1 MPSHAKEPSAAH
13 RPTADVPAPPAPAVD
28 GPRGAGGPND
38 AASADGADGADDGGP
53 LGRER
58 AHLAAS
64 RAALR
69 AMRVDVESLDTSD
82 TAGNWVSAESLR
94 RTIDDRIKALADLSD
109 TPLFFG
115 RLTYG
120 HAHHTTEAPAA
131 TPAAAGPPPDQP
143 AAGSTADEVGDQF
156 YIGRRHVHDAGGEPM
171 VIDWRAPISQPFYQ
185 ASPKQPMDVVLRR
198 RFGYT
203 GGELTAYEDE
213 PLSGPGADGGEQTS
227 RLLQTEIERPRVGP
241 MRDIVATIQ
250 PEQDEIVR
258 AGIGG
263 TVCVQG
269 APGTGK
275 TAVGLHRVAYLLYAH
290 RERLA
295 RTGTLVIG
303 PNESFLSYIEQVLP
317 ALGELQVKQATVAG
331 LVAHVEVRG
340 TDGADRARIKG
351 DARMAEVL
359 RRALRSG
366 VRMPQ
371 EPVVVV
377 RGSRRWR
384 VPAYEVEEIVRELL
398 ARDIRYGAAR
408 AALPQRIAH
417 AVLVRM
423 EQAGEAPDDRV
434 QDAVARNAA
443 VKAAVKEIWPPVDPV
458 KLVLRLLSDAEALA
472 EHAEGILSEAEQRTL
487 LWEKPARGPKSAKW
501 SAADA
506 VLIDEAADLIE
517 RTPSLGHVVLDE
529 AQDLSPM
536 QYRAVGRRC
545 TTGSATILG
554 DIAQGTTPWA
564 TGSWAEALHH
574 LGKPEAR
581 VEELTRGFR
590 VPREVIAYA
599 SRLLPSIA
607 PDLAEATSVRESPG
621 SLEFRRV
628 RVAGAAEEGAG
639 AEEGTGGGDSDSGSA
654 ALDAEVVAACRDAL
668 TQEGSIGLIAADA
681 RIPALATAL
690 TAAGLSHL
698 APGDETTAASRL
710 TLVPASLAKGLEYDY
725 VVLDEPAAVVA
736 GEPLLTG
743 PTVQP
748 PTTSADETAHGTT
761 TATTPTTT
769 EHPPQIPAHRTGLRR
784 LYVALTRAVSGL
796 TIVHAQPLPA
806 ELAGRAGGWEGS

>member
-1 MPSHAKEPSAAH
+1 MPSHAPDQQQAA
-13 RPTADVPAPPAPAVD
+13 P
-28 GPRGAGGPND
+28 D
-38 AASADGADGADDGGP
+38 ALA
-53 LGRER
+53 RER
-58 AHLAAS
+58 AHLADS

-69 AMRVDVESLDTSD
+69 AMRADVEALDITD
-82 TAGNWVSAESLR
+82 VTANWVNAEVLQR
-94 RTIDDRIKALADLSD
+94 QIDERIKALADLAH

-115 RLTYG
+115 RLDYL
-120 HAHHTTEAPAA
+120 HAPGA
-131 TPAAAGPPPDQP
+131 DQAEGAEGEEP
-143 AAGSTADEVGDQF
+143 AAGGGSTDTF
-156 YIGRRHVHDAGGEPM
+156 YIGRRHVHDAGGDPM
-171 VIDWRAPISQPFYQ
+171 VIDWRAPVSQPFYQ
-185 ASPKQPMDVVLRR
+185 ASKKQPMDIALRR

-213 PLSGPGADGGEQTS
+213 HLTDPGEGEQTS
-227 RLLQTEIERPRVGP
+227 RLLQSEIERPRVGP

-275 TAVGLHRVAYLLYAH
+275 TAVGLHRIAYLLYAH

-303 PNESFLSYIEQVLP
+303 PNRSFLQYIEQVLP
-317 ALGELQVKQATVAG
+317 ALGELQVKQATVDD
-331 LVAHVEVRG
+331 LVAREGVTVRG
-340 TDGADRARIKG
+340 TDDAQAARIKG

-359 RRALRSG
+359 RRALRSH
-366 VRMPQ
+366 VSMPV

-384 VPAYEVEEIVRELL
+384 VPAYELEEMVGELL

-408 AALPQRIAH
+408 EALPQRIAH
-417 AVLVRM
+417 AVLSRM

-443 VKAAVKEIWPPVDPV
+443 VKAAVKAIWPQVDPAR
-458 KLVLRLLSDAEALA
+458 LVLRLLSDADFLA
-472 EHAEGILSEAEQRTL
+472 EHAEGVLSGDEQKALVWAR
-487 LWEKPARGPKSAKW
+487 PARSVKSAKW

-506 VLIDEAADLIE
+506 VLVDEATDLVQ

-554 DIAQGTTPWA
+554 DLAQGTTPWA
-564 TGSWAEALHH
+564 TDSWEQALSH
-574 LGKPEAR
+574 LGKPEGL
-581 VEELTRGFR
+581 VEELTQGFR

-599 SRLLPSIA
+599 SRLLPAIA
-607 PDLAEATSVRESPG
+607 PGLREATSIREAAGDFSVRA
-621 SLEFRRV
+621 
-628 RVAGAAEEGAG
+628 VAVEE
-639 AEEGTGGGDSDSGSA
+639 
-654 ALDAEVVAACRDAL
+654 LDAEVVTACRRAL
-668 TQEGSIGLIAADA
+668 EHEGSIGLIAADA
-681 RIPALATAL
+681 RVPALAEAL
-690 TAAGLSHL
+690 AGAGLPHL
-698 APGDETTAASRL
+698 APGEETTADSRL
-710 TLVPASLAKGLEYDY
+710 TLVPATLAKGLEYDY
-725 VVLDEPAAVVA
+725 VVLDEPAAVVD
-736 GEPLLTG
+736 GEP
-743 PTVQP
+743 
-748 PTTSADETAHGTT
+748 DE
-761 TATTPTTT
+761 
-769 EHPPQIPAHRTGLRR
+769 RTGLRR

-796 TIVHAQPLPA
+796 TVVHAAPLP
-806 ELAGRAGGWEGS
+806 ERLL